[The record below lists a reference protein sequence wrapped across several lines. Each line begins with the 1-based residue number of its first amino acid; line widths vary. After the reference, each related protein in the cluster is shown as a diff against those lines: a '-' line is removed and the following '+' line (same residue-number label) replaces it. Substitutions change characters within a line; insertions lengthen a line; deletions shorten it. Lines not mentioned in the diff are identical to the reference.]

1 MTPLS
6 QRAPLR
12 TGAREE
18 ADGHDRLRVLI
29 AADTY
34 PPDVN
39 GAAYFTYRLAT
50 GLAARGHD
58 VHVVCASPVGE
69 PGVSVRDGVTMHHLR
84 SASVLVHETMRT
96 TVPMGINGHLTRLI
110 DRLRPHV
117 VHAQSHFTASRAA
130 MSRAR
135 MAGVPV
141 VLTNHFMPD
150 NLFAHAHVPARLHS
164 LVGELAWRDMVRVAH
179 AADYVTT
186 PTRRAADLLTEK
198 GFGRPVEAVSCGI
211 DLERFHP
218 RPAERAAAR
227 ERFGLPDR
235 DTVAFVGRLDEEK
248 RIDDLIRALARVAE
262 RRDAQL
268 ALVGI
273 GQREQELRRLAAELG
288 VADRVH
294 FLGFVPDAD
303 LPQVYVAA
311 DLFAIGS
318 VAELQSIATL
328 EAMSTGLPVV
338 AADALALP
346 HLVSA
351 GHNGYLYT
359 PGDIATLAERLLAV
373 LEPER
378 ARTEMGA
385 ASREIARRHDHRR
398 SLDRFTEI
406 YGDVR
411 PRGLGGLRRSR
422 APLSPPRQRT
432 RRPVIAA

>member
-6 QRAPLR
+6 QRDLPR
-12 TGAREE
+12 TGVGDE
-18 ADGHDRLRVLI
+18 AGGNERLRVLI

-39 GAAYFTYRLAT
+39 GAAYFTRRLAT

-58 VHVVCASPVGE
+58 VHVVCASPTGE
-69 PGVSVRDGVTMHHLR
+69 PGISTESGVTLHYLR
-84 SASVLVHETMRT
+84 SVSVLVHDTMRT
-96 TVPMGINGHLTRLI
+96 TLPAGIGGHLTRLI

-130 MSRAR
+130 IHRAR
-135 MAGVPV
+135 LSGTPV

-150 NLFAHAHVPARLHS
+150 NLFAHAHVPERLHS
-164 LVGELAWRDMVRVAH
+164 MVGAFAWRDMVRVAY

-186 PTRRAADLLTEK
+186 PTERAAGLLRDK
-198 GFGRPVEAVSCGI
+198 GFSRTVEAVSCGI
-211 DLERFHP
+211 DLDRFHP
-218 RPAERAAAR
+218 RPAERTAAR
-227 ERFGLPDR
+227 ERFGLPER
-235 DTVAFVGRLDEEK
+235 DTIAFVGRLDEEK
-248 RIDDLIRALARVAE
+248 RIDELIRALPRVLE

-268 ALVGI
+268 ALAGT
-273 GQREQELRRLAAELG
+273 GQREQELRRLAADLG

-303 LPQVYVAA
+303 LPKLYVAA
-311 DLFAIGS
+311 DMFAIGS

-346 HLVSA
+346 HLVTPGS
-351 GHNGYLYT
+351 NGYLYA
-359 PGDIATLAERLLAV
+359 PGDVAALGERLLEV

-378 ARTEMGA
+378 ARAEMGA

-398 SLDRFTEI
+398 SLDRFVEI
-406 YGDVR
+406 YGEVR
-411 PRGLGGLRRSR
+411 PRHFAGLRRSR
-422 APLSPPRQRT
+422 TALSGPRA